1 MIQANYCQENIKE
14 ITMKR
19 YCNITCLILFPSLL
33 ASCGAYQTA
42 SVARPPLRVENS
54 ALDYSSFPDLSFLI

>member
-1 MIQANYCQENIKE
+1 
-14 ITMKR
+14 MKR
-19 YCNITCLILFPSLL
+19 YCSITCFILTSSLL
-33 ASCGAYQTA
+33 ASCSAYETV

>member
-1 MIQANYCQENIKE
+1 
-14 ITMKR
+14 MKR
-19 YCNITCLILFPSLL
+19 YCSITCFILTSSLL
-33 ASCGAYQTA
+33 ASCGAYQTV